1 MRLQKIVLVTRE
13 TRLEGLIERF
23 NSKAQANFVIEHA
36 GGDFTDYELEHDTYR
51 RSLDVLRKSLEL
63 GLKLQVMSRR
73 FVSTY
78 LFSERDLI
86 VTVGQ
91 DGLVA
96 NTAKYVGAQP
106 IVAVN
111 PDPERFD
118 GVLLP
123 FRVDEARRAV
133 EAVVAGAARAR
144 HVTLGKAVLSDGQ
157 QLLAF
162 NDFTFFSDSSIRA
175 SRLRK

>member
-1 MRLQKIVLVTRE
+1 
-13 TRLEGLIERF
+13 
-23 NSKAQANFVIEHA
+23 
-36 GGDFTDYELEHDTYR
+36 
-51 RSLDVLRKSLEL
+51 
-63 GLKLQVMSRR
+63 MSRR